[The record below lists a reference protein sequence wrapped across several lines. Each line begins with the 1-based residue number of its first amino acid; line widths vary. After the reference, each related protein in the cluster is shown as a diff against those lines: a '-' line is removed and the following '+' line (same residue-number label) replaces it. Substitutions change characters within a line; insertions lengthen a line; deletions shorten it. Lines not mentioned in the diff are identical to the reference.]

1 MFTLAMPSQHEI
13 TRTTILFVNVGQC
26 HK

>member
-13 TRTTILFVNVGQC
+13 TRTTLLLVRVGQW